1 MIIAICDDQRRM
13 LDKVYCYCKKIVQ
26 KKTEVFSYTRPEDL
40 MQSIYR
46 GIIPDLLILDIEMPE
61 VSGLEFQK
69 QLQRNK
75 MDIDIIYLTS
85 HSEMMQEAFGRN
97 VVAFL
102 NKDNYEIRLAEI
114 LTKYEQELSKVLEIQ
129 CEGKIKELELKY
141 VLYIQASNKYSE
153 VYYRQPGDIKT
164 DYLLSG
170 YTLSRWQEILPEN
183 QFC

>member
-129 CEGKIKELELKY
+129 CEEIGR
-141 VLYIQASNKYSE
+141 ASCRE
-153 VYYRQPGDIKT
+153 RV
-164 DYLLSG
+164 
-170 YTLSRWQEILPEN
+170 
-183 QFC
+183 

>member
-1 MIIAICDDQRRM
+1 
-13 LDKVYCYCKKIVQ
+13 
-26 KKTEVFSYTRPEDL
+26 
-40 MQSIYR
+40 
-46 GIIPDLLILDIEMPE
+46 MPE

-141 VLYIQASNKYSE
+141 VLYIQASNKYKDRLF
-153 VYYRQPGDIKT
+153 VVRIYAFTLAGDIT
-164 DYLLSG
+164 GESVLPSG
-170 YTLSRWQEILPEN
+170 KKRNIKLRQCKKDRQGYGIYDG
-183 QFC
+183 

>member
-114 LTKYEQELSKVLEIQ
+114 LTKYERNFRRY
-129 CEGKIKELELKY
+129 LKY
-141 VLYIQASNKYSE
+141 NVK
-153 VYYRQPGDIKT
+153 GK
-164 DYLLSG
+164 
-170 YTLSRWQEILPEN
+170 
-183 QFC
+183 